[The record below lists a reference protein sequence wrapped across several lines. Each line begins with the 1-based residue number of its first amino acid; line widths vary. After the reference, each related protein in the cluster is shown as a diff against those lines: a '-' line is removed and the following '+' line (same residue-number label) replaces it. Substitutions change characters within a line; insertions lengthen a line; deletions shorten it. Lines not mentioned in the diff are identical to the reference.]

1 MNRDGISIKEI
12 EPLAPF
18 SQGST
23 EIFLTGHWSSRKP
36 VYTEKTSPCRPTCP
50 IGNDIARAFYHAST
64 GEYDQALTIYRQDNP
79 LPGVCGRVCYHPC
92 ERNCNRKEF
101 DEAVNIRGLE
111 RFLAD
116 HGKVDIKAETPTC
129 LRKERIA
136 VIGSGPAGLSAAYH
150 LARLGYSVTIF
161 EALPEP
167 GGMLMYGIPEY
178 RLPKEVVRKEI
189 GYIRQLGVE
198 IKTGMRVGKDISLA
212 DIRKEYRAVFIAAGA
227 HGGVRL
233 GVAGD
238 DLPGVMEG
246 IGFLRDINLGK
257 KVKIGKKV
265 AVIGGGN
272 TAIDCARTARRAGG
286 KDITIIYRRSRA
298 EMPALAEDVE
308 SLEREG
314 IKIELLTAP
323 TRLVSQNGRLA
334 GIECLRMALGAPD
347 ASGRPQ
353 PYPVQ
358 GTEFMVAVDTVI
370 AAVGQ
375 VPEVQFA
382 KDLGISVSKKGV
394 IEIFPETAATNIEGV
409 FAGGDGAGT
418 TAFVADAIAS
428 GKVGALAVFC
438 FLEGKDMKNEFRS
451 HQIGDRATF
460 SFQHSTDPEKYPVDL
475 KKVVP
480 YDKINTL
487 CFPHAVRNNNPEPPP
502 SPEGFEN
509 FHEVTGGIDLARM
522 QAEIYRCF
530 QCGTCT
536 HCDLCFLLCPDLS
549 ILKNGPDGYTIREDY
564 CKGCCVCASS
574 CPRNVIEITGGGQ

>member
-1 MNRDGISIKEI
+1 MAISIREI
-12 EPLAPF
+12 EPIAPF

-36 VYTEKTSPCRPTCP
+36 VYTEKTSPCRPACP
-50 IGNDIARAFYHAST
+50 IGNDIARAFAYASK
-64 GEYDQALTIYRQDNP
+64 GEFDQALAIYRQDNP

-92 ERNCNRKEF
+92 ELNCNRKEF
-101 DEAVNIRGLE
+101 DEAVNIRGFE

-116 HGKVDIKAETPTC
+116 NGQVDIKAETPTRF
-129 LRKERIA
+129 RKERIA
-136 VIGSGPAGLSAAYH
+136 VIGSGPAGLSASYH
-150 LARLGYSVTIF
+150 LARLGYPVTIF

-178 RLPKEVVRKEI
+178 RLPKKVVRKEI

-198 IKTGMRVGKDISLA
+198 IKTGIHVGQDITLTE
-212 DIRKEYRAVFIAAGA
+212 IRKEFQAVFIAAGA

-233 GVAGD
+233 GVEGEQ
-238 DLPGVMEG
+238 LPGVMEG

-272 TAIDCARTARRAGG
+272 TAIDCARTARRVGG
-286 KDITIIYRRSRA
+286 KDVTILYRRSRA

-308 SLEREG
+308 SLAREG
-314 IKIELLTAP
+314 INIELLAAP
-323 TRLVSQNGRLA
+323 TRVVSQNGRLA

-353 PYPVQ
+353 PVPVP
-358 GTEFMVAVDTVI
+358 GSEFMLPIDTVI

-382 KDLGISVSKKGV
+382 QDIGISVSKKGV
-394 IEIFPETAATNIEGV
+394 IEIAPETAATNIEGV

-418 TAFVADAIAS
+418 MAFVADAVAS

-438 FLEGKDMKNEFRS
+438 FLEGKDIKQEFRD
-451 HQIGDRATF
+451 HQIENQAPF
-460 SFQHSTDPEKYPVDL
+460 SFQQVIGPEKYPVDL
-475 KKVVP
+475 KKIVP
-480 YDKINTL
+480 YEKINTL
-487 CFPHAVRNNNPEPPP
+487 CFAHAVRNNNPEQPL
-502 SPEGFEN
+502 SQESVKN
-509 FHEVTGGIDLARM
+509 FHEATGGIDLSRM
-522 QAEIYRCF
+522 QTEITRCF
-530 QCGTCT
+530 KCGTCT
-536 HCDLCFLLCPDLS
+536 HCDLCFLLCPDIS
-549 ILKNGPDGYTIREDY
+549 IVKNGHDGYVIKEDY
-564 CKGCCVCASS
+564 CKGCSVCASS
-574 CPRNVIEITGGGQ
+574 CPRNVLEITGGGQ

>member
-12 EPLAPF
+12 EPVAPF

-36 VYTEKTSPCRPTCP
+36 VYTEKTSSCRQTCP
-50 IGNDIARAFYHAST
+50 IGNDIARAFYYASK

-92 ERNCNRKEF
+92 ERDCNRKEF
-101 DEAVNIRGLE
+101 DEAVNIRGFE
-111 RFLAD
+111 RFLSD
-116 HGKVDIKAETPTC
+116 NGKVDIKTETPTR

-136 VIGSGPAGLSAAYH
+136 VIGSGPAGLSASYH

-178 RLPKEVVRKEI
+178 RLPKEVLRKEI
-189 GYIRQLGVE
+189 GYIRRLGVE
-198 IKTGMRVGKDISLA
+198 IKTGIQVGKDISLA
-212 DIRKEYRAVFIAAGA
+212 DIRKECQAVFIAAGA
-227 HGGVRL
+227 HGGMRL
-233 GVAGD
+233 RVEGD
-238 DLPGVMEG
+238 ELPGVMEG
-246 IGFLRDINLGK
+246 IGFLRDMNLGK
-257 KVKIGKKV
+257 KVKIGKKI

-272 TAIDCARTARRAGG
+272 TAIDCARTARRVGG

-298 EMPALAEDVE
+298 EMPALVEDVE

-314 IKIELLTAP
+314 IKIELLAAP
-323 TRLVSQNGRLA
+323 TRVVSQNGRLS
-334 GIECLRMALGAPD
+334 GIECLRMELGAPD
-347 ASGRPQ
+347 AGGRPQ
-353 PYPVQ
+353 PFPVK
-358 GTEFMVAVDTVI
+358 GTEFMIPIDTVI

-382 KDLGISVSKKGV
+382 KDIGISVSKKGV
-394 IEIFPETAATNIEGV
+394 IEISQETAATNIEGV

-418 TAFVADAIAS
+418 NAFVADAIAS

-438 FLEGKDMKNEFRS
+438 FLEGKDMKQELRS
-451 HQIGDRATF
+451 HQIGDRSPF
-460 SFQHSTDPEKYPVDL
+460 SFQHFINPEKYPVDL
-475 KKVVP
+475 EKIVP

-487 CFPHAVRNNNPEPPP
+487 CFPHGVRNNNPEQPL
-502 SPEGFEN
+502 SKESIKN
-509 FHEVTGGIDLARM
+509 FNEVTGGIDLARM

-530 QCGTCT
+530 KCGACT
-536 HCDLCFLLCPDLS
+536 HCDLCFLLCPDIS
-549 ILKNGPDGYTIREDY
+549 ILKNGQDGYTIREDY
-564 CKGCCVCASS
+564 CKGCSVCATS
-574 CPRNVIEITGGGQ
+574 CPGNVIEITGGGR